1 MGSEDEV
8 ETGDRKDAVEADNL
22 SVFEKYS
29 KSKRKSKKKKKMVL
43 KAAEREATKWG
54 KDVFSEEDYPIKRSF
69 LYNLYDAFKW
79 DQTQFQAADV
89 LPSLVQVVAVETM
102 AHCKNNTNWKLL
114 GICDGQNV
122 FGKTQ
127 KFESKMPLISVL
139 TKSNVSNLSV
149 IRIEA
154 AYIGNCSNKTDII
167 QELTDDLVNEVKVL
181 SSDIYAREFRESVIH
196 NLVMVLEKVSVVADG
211 SKIGHLLWEE
221 QLLWGSPDKSEAV
234 NLRWFKK
241 ATELMEDPNPSKY
254 PPSIFVTHIVAGL
267 INFQFPCGKQISA
280 HRKMLTGSSEVWAAH
295 FSTEATFADQEN
307 VKVEDVSAD
316 VFHKL
321 LQWVYGTCPQ
331 LSSLQVVFDLLYLA
345 EKYLIEDLQHLL
357 IQKISEHLDN
367 IPSDTFLVS
376 ELNKTDNEKVFER
389 VFKTLDAF
397 ILPLILDRQQLNLDF
412 ATVSLVLSRPSL
424 FCDELRLARWLFAWV
439 SHNQPEEEQIVSLA
453 SLVKWEMLDEPDLA
467 SCLTLSG
474 NFRSEAGFVSSARLY
489 KEAGGFLP
497 EFRSKVQN
505 RCNAAPEGLQMP
517 PLLRGRL
524 RGQGSES
531 CERKEYDKPCI
542 IPISFPVTA
551 LKTSLPLALCP
562 DGDTLVKPVIDW
574 DDHGLPDARLT
585 YQGTCLNVELLRTG
599 SLSGKNDVI
608 KDSAGFVVDHMLL
621 RLVLVYVRDGKWVE
635 TTREGNGKFLIPERQ
650 TFPEDLLSGEKVL
663 QGFLKIFQVK
673 KSEILEEMD
682 DFIDYCDAS
691 RERDQKD
698 CEDVSEDEPISSE
711 EAKNCTVSSNV
722 VEITSECLDHEEN
735 FVKNNQ
741 VQGECGKDFREG
753 TPEPAKTPEREFDD
767 EAGDFVVSQENF
779 SDEEETTDKP
789 VEKDCLKRSLLTRV
803 KKKTGRKR
811 RHALIASI
819 ENDEAGEGVFDQ
831 GSCAF
836 PDEEDGANDT
846 EQKATRSNL
855 NVQQFQVLDSNFW
868 MLALGEVIV
877 LPEP

>member
-1 MGSEDEV
+1 
-8 ETGDRKDAVEADNL
+8 
-22 SVFEKYS
+22 
-29 KSKRKSKKKKKMVL
+29 
-43 KAAEREATKWG
+43 
-54 KDVFSEEDYPIKRSF
+54 
-69 LYNLYDAFKW
+69 
-79 DQTQFQAADV
+79 
-89 LPSLVQVVAVETM
+89 
-102 AHCKNNTNWKLL
+102 
-114 GICDGQNV
+114 
-122 FGKTQ
+122 
-127 KFESKMPLISVL
+127 
-139 TKSNVSNLSV
+139 
-149 IRIEA
+149 
-154 AYIGNCSNKTDII
+154 
-167 QELTDDLVNEVKVL
+167 
-181 SSDIYAREFRESVIH
+181 
-196 NLVMVLEKVSVVADG
+196 
-211 SKIGHLLWEE
+211 
-221 QLLWGSPDKSEAV
+221 
-234 NLRWFKK
+234 
-241 ATELMEDPNPSKY
+241 
-254 PPSIFVTHIVAGL
+254 
-267 INFQFPCGKQISA
+267 
-280 HRKMLTGSSEVWAAH
+280 MLTGSSEVWAAH

-367 IPSDTFLVS
+367 VPSDTFLVS

-397 ILPLILDRQQLNLDF
+397 ILPLILDRQQLKLDF

-489 KEAGGFLP
+489 KEAGGF
-497 EFRSKVQN
+497 RSKIQN

-524 RGQGSES
+524 MGQGSES
-531 CERKEYDKPCI
+531 YERKEYDKPCI

-574 DDHGLPDARLT
+574 DDHGLSDARLT

-635 TTREGNGKFLIPERQ
+635 TTREERFFPLGNPIGKFPIPERQ

-779 SDEEETTDKP
+779 SDEEETTDMP
-789 VEKDCLKRSLLTRV
+789 VEEDCLKRSLLTRV

-811 RHALIASI
+811 RHTLIASI

-855 NVQQFQVLDSNFW
+855 NVESSQFW
-868 MLALGEVIV
+868 EVGPAWF
-877 LPEP
+877 LLNHKHF